1 MRPDFGYAT
10 GCNKSS
16 TEEKITKGNVKR
28 KRAMGRVSNVMYYM
42 LNII

>member
-1 MRPDFGYAT
+1 MTPDFGYAT

-28 KRAMGRVSNVMYYM
+28 KESDGTGNVMYSM
-42 LNII
+42 LN